1 MSPPAWDEKDL
12 VRDPDARRRRYRRLQ
27 SWYRETQL
35 HQSDCGVIRAGT
47 EQERRVGNLL
57 SDASVAADP
66 SLNFLAPSTFA
77 HEILRYAK
85 GRVYEVHGENGT
97 LDEHRLY
104 HNMLSSMPL
113 CFNLFVPLHNRLD
126 VAAEVLRAA
135 LGLEIDE
142 VTLIECEWAPQPP
155 VGLGDR
161 TAFDAVIRYRH
172 GEVRHLLGIET
183 KYTETFSPTEYAR
196 PGVDAEAERRKRYA
210 RVCDE
215 SGWFESDAPAVL
227 WRSSTNQLWRNTM
240 LAATCEDLDEV
251 DHAAVVVVGL
261 QGDRHAAK
269 ALDGV
274 RDRLTDTSRLLDVSI
289 DRLVEAGKAAGLV
302 EWARVFTRRYL
313 DLTPVVG
320 APRR

>member
-1 MSPPAWDEKDL
+1 MPSPAWDEKDL

-35 HQSDCGVIRAGT
+35 HLSDCGVIRAGT

-57 SDASVAADP
+57 SDAAVAADP

-77 HEILRYAK
+77 HEILRYAQQ
-85 GRVYEVHGENGT
+85 RVGEVHDEHGT

-113 CFNLFVPLHNRLD
+113 CFNLFVPLRNRPD
-126 VAAEVLRAA
+126 VAAEVLRSAF
-135 LGLEIDE
+135 GVEVDE
-142 VTLIECEWAPQPP
+142 VMLIECEWAPTPP

-172 GEVRHLLGIET
+172 GDQRHLLGIET
-183 KYTETFSPTEYAR
+183 KYTETFSPTEYAK
-196 PGVDAEAERRKRYA
+196 PGVDGEIDRRERYRA
-210 RVCDE
+210 VCDA
-215 SGWFESDAPAVL
+215 SGWFDPDASAVL
-227 WRSSTNQLWRNTM
+227 WRSGTNQLWRNTM
-240 LAATCEDLDEV
+240 LAATCEELDDV

-269 ALDGV
+269 AVAGV
-274 RDRLTDTSRLLDVSI
+274 RDQLIDERRLLDVSI
-289 DRLVEAGKAAGLV
+289 DRLVAAGKAAGLV
-302 EWARVFTRRYL
+302 EWAKVFTRRYL
-313 DLTPVVG
+313 DLDPVVG